1 MSFTYSMSP
10 QLLLLLL
17 WASPWIERK
26 ATFIG
31 MDIGKE
37 KYKLVESKLCMAQ
50 LYISKEID
58 LKSQSLQ
65 SEMKSPP

>member
-1 MSFTYSMSP
+1 MSP

-37 KYKLVESKLCMAQ
+37 KYKLQNYAWLSCTIDAFLKRSKV
-50 LYISKEID
+50 IF
-58 LKSQSLQ
+58 
-65 SEMKSPP
+65 